1 MPKRLTITLPDDA
14 YGSLR
19 TLADAIHRTPEEL
32 AAQVVLEKFG
42 ALEQHGAQ
50 SAPQGQDMRAAV
62 LAVMRQR
69 RHLAEAQPSSHPR
82 GASSL
87 PPLGSPE
94 RERLNAAVAS
104 DLGDALALSGL
115 SVLDLI
121 ERR

>member
-1 MPKRLTITLPDDA
+1 MPKHLTIILPDDA

-19 TLADAIHRTPEEL
+19 SVADAVHRTPEEL
-32 AAQVVLEKFG
+32 AAQVVLEKLG
-42 ALEQHGAQ
+42 ALEQQGARP
-50 SAPQGQDMRAAV
+50 APVGQDARAAV

-82 GASSL
+82 GVQPL

-94 RERLNAAVAS
+94 RARLDAAIAR
-104 DLGDALALSGL
+104 DLGDALSQSGL